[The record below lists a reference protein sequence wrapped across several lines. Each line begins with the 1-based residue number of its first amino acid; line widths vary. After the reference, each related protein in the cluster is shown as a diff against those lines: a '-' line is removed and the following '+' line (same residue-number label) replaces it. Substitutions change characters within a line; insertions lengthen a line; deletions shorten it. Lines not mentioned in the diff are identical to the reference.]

1 MIAGTLS
8 GRLDYFPSFGGPV
21 EYSAAVTG
29 DDPDQQ
35 VADSIGIMRNLV
47 LRDCQTPE
55 IQRDLQSAMSS
66 QENCRLSANDQYATC
81 DAIWAYT
88 KGRINFVEDRDTA
101 QPLGIDTPNRP
112 VVETFIPPVWMSR
125 ICSDG
130 SCQRTGDCDDFS
142 MYAAALLKA
151 AGIKAKFATVA
162 ANEQSPGQYSHV
174 YVVAYPNGQ
183 RYPLDC
189 SHGPAPGVEAAN
201 VGRRCEWD
209 IDTGATS
216 YGGSFMNLLM
226 GAAILAGLIWGVTK
240 L

>member
-1 MIAGTLS
+1 MIAGALS

-35 VADSIGIMRNLV
+35 VADSIGIMRSLV
-47 LRDCQTPE
+47 LRDCQAPE
-55 IQRDLQSAMSS
+55 IQRDLQQATSVGCDGS
-66 QENCRLSANDQYATC
+66 QVSTC

-88 KGRINFVEDRDTA
+88 KSKIRFVEDRDTA
-101 QPLGIDTPNRP
+101 QPLGLDTPNQP

-130 SCQRTGDCDDFS
+130 SCQRSGDCDDFS

-151 AGIKAKFATVA
+151 AGIRAKFATVA
-162 ANEQSPGQYSHV
+162 ADPNAPDQYSHV

-189 SHGPAPGVEAAN
+189 SHGPAPGWEAPN
-201 VGRRCEWD
+201 PFGKRCEWD
-209 IDTGATS
+209 VDTGATS
-216 YGGSFMNLLM
+216 TTGGWMGMLM
-226 GAAILAGLIWGVTK
+226 SAAIIAGLIWGATR

>member
-1 MIAGTLS
+1 MIAGTLA
-8 GRLDYFPSFGGPV
+8 GRLDYFPAFGGPV

-35 VADSIGIMRNLV
+35 VSDSIGIMRGLV

-55 IQRDLQSAMSS
+55 IQRDLQQATSS
-66 QENCRLSANDQYATC
+66 SSSIHGGNAHRVC
-81 DAIWAYT
+81 DEIWAYT
-88 KGRINFVEDRDTA
+88 KSRIHFVEDRDTA
-101 QPLGIDTPNRP
+101 QPLGIDTATRP

-130 SCQRTGDCDDFS
+130 NCRRTGDCDDFS

-151 AGIKAKFATVA
+151 AGIRAKFVTVA
-162 ANEQSPGQYSHV
+162 ADSSAPDQYSHV

-189 SHGPAPGVEAAN
+189 SHFVE
-201 VGRRCEWD
+201 
-209 IDTGATS
+209 
-216 YGGSFMNLLM
+216 
-226 GAAILAGLIWGVTK
+226 
-240 L
+240 

>member
-1 MIAGTLS
+1 MIAALT
-8 GRLDYFPSFGGPV
+8 GRLDYFAPFGGPV
-21 EYSAAVTG
+21 DYSTTVTS

-35 VADSIGIMRNLV
+35 VADSIGIMRSLV

-55 IQRDLQSAMSS
+55 IQRDLQ
-66 QENCRLSANDQYATC
+66 QATQGSDGTPHGNC

-88 KGRINFVEDRDTA
+88 KAKIKFTEDRETA
-101 QPLGIDTPNRP
+101 APLGIDSASAP
-112 VVETFIPPVWMSR
+112 VVETFVPPVWMSR

-162 ANEQSPGQYSHV
+162 ADSQAPDQYSHV
-174 YVVAYPNGQ
+174 YVVAYPDGE

-189 SHGPAPGVEAAN
+189 SHGPRPGWEAPN
-201 VGRRCEWD
+201 VYGKRCEWD
-209 IDTGATS
+209 VDTGATS
-216 YGGSFMNLLM
+216 HTGSFMSLLM
-226 GAAILAGLIWGVTK
+226 SAAILAGLIWGATR